1 MNQYPTIPFVYS
13 MKKWLISHSHHI
25 NQSSCTKF
33 LNRVNVGLIFRC
45 FPEFF
50 CRSLFG
56 LFKWQFEV
64 SNGPAS
70 TRAFGRPTHRRK
82 KDWTNKMKAQII
94 FPSLFTVWDVSYFG
108 KIFLFSNWFL
118 WLLLYFFCLR
128 LPINYGCFFLIEYVH
143 FNCWVNVFPLIRI
156 SCFSFTF
163 SFPFTL

>member
-82 KDWTNKMKAQII
+82 KDWLTDWTNKMKAQII

-118 WLLLYFFCLR
+118 WLLLYFLS
-128 LPINYGCFFLIEYVH
+128 PSSY
-143 FNCWVNVFPLIRI
+143 
-156 SCFSFTF
+156 
-163 SFPFTL
+163 